1 MKKYLSMIVCAI
13 LSLVTC
19 TSCIDSNLEDLDTYD
34 GAEITSLNGVYYRY
48 KTTTVMN
55 VSGDY
60 QVKQETLSVSKRAV
74 DSDAAT
80 LTIACSPSSSFP
92 SDQLANINST
102 NLIVAVN
109 ISTAATI
116 KPLDGAPALGVPGDW
131 SKPNKYRVT
140 AANGTTKDWTIS
152 VTFTK

>member
-1 MKKYLSMIVCAI
+1 MIVCAI

-34 GAEITSLNGVYYRY
+34 GAEITSLYGVFYRY
-48 KTTTVMN
+48 TTSTVMN
-55 VSGDY
+55 VSGEN
-60 QVKQETLSVSKRAV
+60 QVKQATLSVTDRTV

-80 LTIACSPSSSFP
+80 LTVTCKPSSSFP

-102 NLIVAVN
+102 NLIVVVN

-116 KPLDGAPALGVPGDW
+116 APLDGAPALGVPGDW
-131 SKPNKYRVT
+131 SKANKYRVT
-140 AANGTTKDWTIS
+140 AADGTTKDWTIS